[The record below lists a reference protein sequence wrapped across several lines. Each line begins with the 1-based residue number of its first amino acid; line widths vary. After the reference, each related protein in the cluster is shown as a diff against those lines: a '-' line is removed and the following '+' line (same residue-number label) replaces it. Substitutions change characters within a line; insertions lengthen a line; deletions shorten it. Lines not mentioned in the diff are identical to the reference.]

1 MEKVMMLA
9 CHNIKNE
16 LLLAMAETRATFPVF
31 FIPEDLHQNPDRLRG
46 YLQKT
51 IDSLYN
57 IDTLLLPM
65 GRCGNG
71 TLGLCAR
78 RAKLVL
84 PRCSDCI
91 DLLLNGAERD
101 KRSFYLTAGWLDN
114 PYSIDTEYAYTLE
127 RYGEKRGSKIIEAM
141 YHSYETFV
149 MLDTGA
155 YDLAP
160 AMKKIA
166 PLAEAVH
173 VTVKRVAGGYD
184 MLRDMVAGR
193 LDEHFVTVPPGVEVA
208 EGHFV
213 QPAATGVHTG

>member
-1 MEKVMMLA
+1 MDTVMMLA

-16 LLLAMAETRATFPVF
+16 LLRAVAETGAFFPIF
-31 FIPEDLHQNPDRLRG
+31 FIPEDLHQNPDRLRA

-71 TLGLCAR
+71 TLGLR
-78 RAKLVL
+78 SERAKLVL

-91 DLLLNGAERD
+91 DLLLNGGARD
-101 KRSFYLTAGWLDN
+101 HRAFYLTAGWLDN
-114 PYSIDTEYAYTLE
+114 PHSIDTEYHYAIE
-127 RYGEKRGSKIIEAM
+127 RYGEKRGQKIIEAL
-141 YHSYETFV
+141 YHSYETFI

-155 YDLAP
+155 YNLAP
-160 AMKKIA
+160 AMEKIA
-166 PLAEAVH
+166 PLAASVD
-173 VTVKRVAGGYD
+173 VTVKRMPGGYD

-193 LDEHFVTVPPGVEVA
+193 LDERFVTVPSGVEVA
-208 EGHFV
+208 EAHFTH
-213 QPAATGVHTG
+213 PAEVTKKT